1 MNVHGVISKP
11 IRIFGI
17 LAALTTA
24 IGLAN
29 HENRLKQRIKSLDE
43 TLKARRKIEKAVAV
57 LSQTRNISEEEAYK
71 RLRDK
76 AMQTNVSIATIADAI
91 IATDGI

>member
-1 MNVHGVISKP
+1 M
-11 IRIFGI
+11 
-17 LAALTTA
+17 AALTTA

-43 TLKARRKIEKAVAV
+43 TLRARRKIEKAVSV
-57 LSQTRNISEEEAYK
+57 LSQTRNITEEEAYK

-76 AMQTNVSIATIADAI
+76 AMQTNISIATIADAI